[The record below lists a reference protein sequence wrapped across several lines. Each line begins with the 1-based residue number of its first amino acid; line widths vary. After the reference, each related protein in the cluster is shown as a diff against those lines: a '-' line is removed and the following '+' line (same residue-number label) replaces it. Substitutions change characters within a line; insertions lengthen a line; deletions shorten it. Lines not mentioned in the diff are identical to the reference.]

1 MELGRHN
8 VTCYDAL
15 GRGAPIIATA
25 RKRMNKNEKYEAV
38 FKCAKQFLSDIITKY
53 PELNQSILEKH
64 LKHEARFDN
73 IIDANK
79 RLIESLSNRN
89 MMASV
94 INFKGKETQLRS
106 ILCDYD
112 PQAIINKYPNANLL
126 LDVFKKN
133 FEIKNVQSKA
143 NLWRKFS
150 EGIISGS
157 KFMASFKDKEEFDN
171 FIKTFVL
178 NKYTKAALPML
189 LSKEIKGFGLA
200 LACDFIK
207 ELGYRDYPK
216 PDVHL
221 IKIFRD
227 LGLAPSAEPYEIYK
241 AIIEMSET
249 VGEDAYTVDKIFWLI
264 SSGRFYLVNINTG
277 RKRDEF
283 IKYAQKCLNI
293 HDKNR
298 QSP

>member
-1 MELGRHN
+1 
-8 VTCYDAL
+8 
-15 GRGAPIIATA
+15 
-25 RKRMNKNEKYEAV
+25 MNKIEKCKSV
-38 FKCAKQFLSDIITKY
+38 FECAKQFLKDIISKY
-53 PELNQSILEKH
+53 PDLNQSVLEKH
-64 LKHEARFDN
+64 LEHEARFDN
-73 IIDANK
+73 ITDANK

-94 INFKGKETQLRS
+94 INFKGKEAKLCE
-106 ILCDYD
+106 ILCYYD
-112 PQAIINKYPNANLL
+112 PQAIINKYSGANELF
-126 LDVFKKN
+126 DVFKKN
-133 FEIKNVQSKA
+133 FEIKNVQSRR

-157 KFMASFKDKEEFDN
+157 KFMSSFRDKEEFDS
-171 FIKTFVL
+171 FIKTFAL

-221 IKIFRD
+221 IKIFSS
-227 LGLAPSAEPYEIYK
+227 LGLSASTEPYEVYK
-241 AIIEMSET
+241 SIIEMSEA
-249 VGEDAYTVDKIFWLI
+249 VKEDAYTVDKIFWLI
-264 SSGRFYLVNINTG
+264 SSGRFYLVNVNTG

-283 IKYAQKCLNI
+283 IRYAKRCLRN
-293 HDKNR
+293 HD
-298 QSP
+298 

>member
-1 MELGRHN
+1 MDKKDQ
-8 VTCYDAL
+8 Y
-15 GRGAPIIATA
+15 
-25 RKRMNKNEKYEAV
+25 KAV
-38 FKCAKQFLSDIITKY
+38 FSCARQFLSDIIAKY
-53 PELNQSILEKH
+53 PELNESVLEKH
-64 LKHEARFDN
+64 LEHEARFDN

-94 INFKGKETQLRS
+94 INFKGKEAQLRL

-112 PQAIINKYPNANLL
+112 PQALISKYSSAAELL
-126 LDVFKKN
+126 NVFKKN
-133 FEIKNVQSKA
+133 FEIKNIQSKR
-143 NLWRKFS
+143 NLWRKFA

-171 FIKTFVL
+171 FIKTFAL

-221 IKIFRD
+221 IKIFSD
-227 LGLAPSAEPYEIYK
+227 LGLASSTDPYEVYK
-241 AIIEMSET
+241 SIIEMSEA

-283 IKYAQKCLNI
+283 ITYVKRRCL
-293 HDKNR
+293 KNT
-298 QSP
+298 

>member
-1 MELGRHN
+1 M
-8 VTCYDAL
+8 D
-15 GRGAPIIATA
+15 
-25 RKRMNKNEKYEAV
+25 RKEKYKIV
-38 FKCAKQFLSDIITKY
+38 FDYAKRFLKDIIVQH
-53 PELNQSILEKH
+53 PELNESILEKH
-64 LKHEARFDN
+64 LEHESRFDN
-73 IIDANK
+73 IVDANK

-94 INFKGKETQLRS
+94 INFKGKEKQLRS
-106 ILCDYD
+106 ILCDYE
-112 PQAIINKYPNANLL
+112 PQAIIDKYSSASELF
-126 LDVFKKN
+126 DVFKQN
-133 FEIKNVQSKA
+133 FEIKNIQSKR

-157 KFMASFKDKEEFDN
+157 KFMASFKDKEEFDS
-171 FIKTFVL
+171 FIKTFAL

-221 IKIFRD
+221 IKIFSD
-227 LGLAPSAEPYEIYK
+227 LGLATSTEPYEVYK
-241 AIIEMSET
+241 SIIEMSEA

-264 SSGRFYLVNINTG
+264 SSGRFYLEDINTG
-277 RKRDEF
+277 RNRDEF
-283 IKYAQKCLNI
+283 IRYARKQLEI
-293 HDKNR
+293 YDKNR
-298 QSP
+298 QLS

>member
-1 MELGRHN
+1 
-8 VTCYDAL
+8 
-15 GRGAPIIATA
+15 
-25 RKRMNKNEKYEAV
+25 MNKEEKYKLV
-38 FKCAKQFLSDIITKY
+38 FECAKQFLKDIIAEY
-53 PELNQSILEKH
+53 PDLNQSILEKH
-64 LKHEARFDN
+64 LEHEARFDN
-73 IIDANK
+73 IVDANK

-94 INFKGKETQLRS
+94 INFKGKETQLRE
-106 ILCDYD
+106 ILCNYE
-112 PQAIINKYPNANLL
+112 PQAIINKYSSANELFGA
-126 LDVFKKN
+126 FKKN
-133 FEIKNVQSKA
+133 FEIKNVQSKG

-157 KFMASFKDKEEFDN
+157 KFMASFKNKEEFDS
-171 FIKTFVL
+171 FIKTFSL

-189 LSKEIKGFGLA
+189 LSKEIRGFGLA

-221 IKIFRD
+221 IKIFSS
-227 LGLAPSAEPYEIYK
+227 LGLATSTEPYEVYK
-241 AIIEMSET
+241 SIIEMSEA
-249 VGEDAYTVDKIFWLI
+249 VEEDAYTVDKIFWLI

-283 IKYAQKCLNI
+283 TRYAKKCLNA

-298 QSP
+298 